1 MIFLDVQ
8 GTLIDDTDR
17 LPLPGALD
25 FVAHLNR
32 KAIPYVVV
40 TNNSMI
46 ESSAFLGYLQGLG
59 FDVDAAR
66 YVDPLMILSDLLPR
80 GSRLAAFGYPAFL
93 TLLAQMGYRLDT
105 EVPDAVL
112 LSVKPDYTFEECAK
126 IIELLL
132 QGAALYGMHETSTYA
147 LGPKRYPGVGAL
159 LRMFAYATGV
169 SYQVVGKPSEAFF
182 DAALERLRTEVPEAA
197 FASVRMISDDAVG
210 DLAGAKKRGMQTHLV
225 LTGKVRTHS
234 EVALL
239 DEAMRPDVVHLNLN
253 AIMEQL

>member
-8 GTLIDDTDR
+8 GTLINDTDR
-17 LPLPGALD
+17 LPLPGALE

-32 KAIPYVVV
+32 RAIPYVVV

-46 ESSAFLGYLQGLG
+46 ESRAFLGYLQGLG
-59 FDVDAAR
+59 FGIDEAH
-66 YVDPLMILSDLLPR
+66 YVDPLMILDGLLPR
-80 GSRLAAFGYPAFL
+80 GSRLAAFGYPEFL
-93 TLLAQMGYRLDT
+93 ELLKQMGYRLDT
-105 EVPDAVL
+105 RSPDAVL

-126 IIELLL
+126 IIELLF

-169 SYQVVGKPSEAFF
+169 GYQVVGKPGDAFF
-182 DAALERLRTEVPEAA
+182 DAALERLRQEVPDAA
-197 FASVRMISDDAVG
+197 FKSVRMISDDALG
-210 DLAGAKKRGMQTHLV
+210 DLFGAKKRGMQTHLV
-225 LTGKVRTHS
+225 LTGKVRSHS

-239 DEAMRPDVVHLNLN
+239 EEAMRPDEVHLNLN